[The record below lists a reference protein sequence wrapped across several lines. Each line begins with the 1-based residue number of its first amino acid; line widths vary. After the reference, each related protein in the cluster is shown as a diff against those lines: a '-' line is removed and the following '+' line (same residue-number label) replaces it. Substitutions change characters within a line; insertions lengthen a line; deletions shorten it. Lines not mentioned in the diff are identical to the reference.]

1 MKPQNRRIS
10 KAPVSG
16 PDSSH
21 APSVPLAG
29 SGGRKAAGTS
39 RVFAVARALVGGALI
54 VTLSG
59 AVAWAVRRHI
69 VQSARFAVTDIVV
82 AGERQRPAE
91 ALLEEAGLARGVNV
105 FTVDLDRARARL
117 LADPWIS
124 EATLAR
130 RLPGTILLQVTE
142 REVGALV
149 VLRQTYLVSRDGII
163 FKRFELGDPTDLPVV
178 TGLDPD
184 GVADDREG
192 AQATLRRAL
201 DLATDYE
208 RTGLGQRAALQEI
221 HVTTEGGFTFIVGKD
236 GMSLAL
242 GGPPF
247 RRKLEEAG
255 RVIAELDRRGT
266 KAEAIMLDDEA
277 RPERVV
283 VRAR

>member
-1 MKPQNRRIS
+1 
-10 KAPVSG
+10 
-16 PDSSH
+16 
-21 APSVPLAG
+21 L
-29 SGGRKAAGTS
+29 
-39 RVFAVARALVGGALI
+39 LGGALV

-59 AVAWAVRRHI
+59 AVAWAVQRH
-69 VQSARFAVTDIVV
+69 VVRSARFAVTQLVV
-82 AGERQRPAE
+82 AGEHQRSAE

-130 RLPGTILLQVTE
+130 RLPGTILVQVTE

-149 VLRQTYLVSRDGII
+149 VLRQTYLASREGVI
-163 FKRFELGDPTDLPVV
+163 FKRFELGDPIDLPVV

-192 AQATLRRAL
+192 AQATIRRAL
-201 DLATDYE
+201 DVASDYE
-208 RTGLGQRAALQEI
+208 RTQLGQRAPLEEV
-221 HVTTEGGFTFIVGKD
+221 HVTTEGGFTFIVGKE

-266 KAEAIMLDDEA
+266 KAEAVMLDDEA

>member
-1 MKPQNRRIS
+1 MTPQNRRIP
-10 KAPVSG
+10 KAPTVEAA
-16 PDSSH
+16 DAAAKAKRAA
-21 APSVPLAG
+21 APPRSPRVARILA
-29 SGGRKAAGTS
+29 
-39 RVFAVARALVGGALI
+39 VLRALVGGALV

-59 AVAWAVRRHI
+59 AVAWAVRRH
-69 VQSARFAVTDIVV
+69 VVRSARFAVTELVV

-130 RLPGTILLQVTE
+130 RLPGTILVQVTE

-149 VLRQTYLVSRDGII
+149 VLRQTYLASRDGVI
-163 FKRFELGDPTDLPVV
+163 FKRFELGDPIDLPVV

-192 AQATLRRAL
+192 AQATIRRAL
-201 DLATDYE
+201 DVASDYE
-208 RTGLGQRAALQEI
+208 RTPLGQRAPLEEI
-221 HVTTEGGFTFIVGKD
+221 HVTTEGGFTFIVGRE
-236 GMSLAL
+236 GMLLAL

-255 RVIAELDRRGT
+255 RVIAEMDRRGT
-266 KAEAIMLDDEA
+266 KAEAVMLDDEA

-283 VRAR
+283 VRSR

>member
-1 MKPQNRRIS
+1 MTPQNRRVP
-10 KAPVSG
+10 KAAESLHPRSLTAVG
-16 PDSSH
+16 E
-21 APSVPLAG
+21 
-29 SGGRKAAGTS
+29 GGRRRTGERS
-39 RVFAVARALVGGALI
+39 GRFFAVARALVGGALI

-69 VQSARFAVTDIVV
+69 VQSARFAVTEIVV
-82 AGERQRPAE
+82 AGEHQRPAE
-91 ALLEEAGLARGVNV
+91 ALLEEAGLSRGVNV
-105 FTVDLDRARARL
+105 FTLDLDRARARL

-130 RLPGTILLQVTE
+130 RLPGTILVQVTE
-142 REVGALV
+142 RDVGALV
-149 VLRQTYLVSRDGII
+149 VLRQTYLVSRDGVI
-163 FKRFELGDPTDLPVV
+163 FKRFELGDPIDLPVI

-184 GVADDREG
+184 GVVDDREG

-201 DLATDYE
+201 DLASDYE
-208 RTGLGQRAALQEI
+208 RTPLGQRAPLEEI
-221 HVTTEGGFTFIVGKD
+221 HVTTEGGFTFVVGKES
-236 GMSLAL
+236 MSLAF
-242 GGPPF
+242 GVPPF

>member
-1 MKPQNRRIS
+1 MKPQNRRIAKEAS
-10 KAPVSG
+10 ALPQSPTGGEKGAAARSEKILGVAKA
-16 PDSSH
+16 
-21 APSVPLAG
+21 L
-29 SGGRKAAGTS
+29 
-39 RVFAVARALVGGALI
+39 LGGALI

-69 VQSARFAVTDIVV
+69 VQSARFAVTDLVV
-82 AGERQRPAE
+82 AGERQRPADT
-91 ALLEEAGLARGVNV
+91 LLEEAGLTLGANV

-117 LADPWIS
+117 LADPWIGS
-124 EATLAR
+124 ATLAR
-130 RLPGTILLQVTE
+130 RLPGTILVQVTE

-149 VLRQTYLVSRDGII
+149 VLRQTYLASRDGVI

-201 DLATDYE
+201 DLASDYE
-208 RTGLGQRAALQEI
+208 RTGLGQRAPLQEI
-221 HVTTEGGFTFIVGKD
+221 HVTTEGGFTFIVGRE

-242 GGPPF
+242 GTPPF

>member
-1 MKPQNRRIS
+1 MKPQNRRVS
-10 KAPVSG
+10 SAP
-16 PDSSH
+16 PEDDSTRRPGAQVRAIARS
-21 APSVPLAG
+21 P
-29 SGGRKAAGTS
+29 
-39 RVFAVARALVGGALI
+39 RVARVLAVARALLGGAL
-54 VTLSG
+54 VVALSG
-59 AVAWAVRRHI
+59 AVAWAVRRHV
-69 VQSARFAVTDIVV
+69 VQSARFGVTEIIVS
-82 AGERQRPAE
+82 GERQRA
-91 ALLEEAGLARGVNV
+91 ADTLVEEAGLARGANV
-105 FTVDLDRARARL
+105 FTVDLDLARARL

-124 EATLAR
+124 DASLSR
-130 RLPGTILLQVTE
+130 RLPGTLLVHVTE

-149 VLRQTYLVSRDGII
+149 VLRQLYLSSREGVI
-163 FKRFELGDPTDLPVV
+163 FKRFELGDPIDLPIV

-184 GVADDREG
+184 NVADDREG

-201 DLATDYE
+201 DLAGDYE
-208 RTGLGQRAALQEI
+208 RTGLGQRAPLQEI

-266 KAEAIMLDDEA
+266 KAGAVLLDDEA

>member
-1 MKPQNRRIS
+1 MTPQNRRVS
-10 KAPVSG
+10 KVTEPPRPRSLSTG
-16 PDSSH
+16 GERGR
-21 APSVPLAG
+21 SVRERN
-29 SGGRKAAGTS
+29 GR
-39 RVFAVARALVGGALI
+39 FLAVARALIGGALI

-82 AGERQRPAE
+82 AGEHQCPAE
-91 ALLEEAGLARGVNV
+91 SLLEEAGLSRGANV
-105 FTVDLDRARARL
+105 FTLDLDRARARL

-130 RLPGTILLQVTE
+130 RLPGTILVQVTE
-142 REVGALV
+142 RDVAALV
-149 VLRQTYLVSRDGII
+149 VLRQTYLASRDGVI
-163 FKRFELGDPTDLPVV
+163 FKRFELGDPIDLPVI

-184 GVADDREG
+184 VVVEDREG

-201 DLATDYE
+201 DLASDYE
-208 RTGLGQRAALQEI
+208 RTPLGQRAPLEEI
-221 HVTTEGGFTFIVGKD
+221 HVTTEGGFTFVVGKD

-242 GGPPF
+242 GAPPF

-255 RVIAELDRRGT
+255 RVVAELDRRGT

>member
-1 MKPQNRRIS
+1 VKPQNRRIA
-10 KAPVSG
+10 KEAPALPRS
-16 PDSSH
+16 P
-21 APSVPLAG
+21 
-29 SGGRKAAGTS
+29 SGGEKGGATRADKWPILGVAKA
-39 RVFAVARALVGGALI
+39 LLGGALI

-59 AVAWAVRRHI
+59 AVAWAVRRHV

-82 AGERQRPAE
+82 AGERQRPADT
-91 ALLEEAGLARGVNV
+91 LLEEAGLARGANI

-117 LADPWIS
+117 LADPWVGA
-124 EATLAR
+124 ATLAR
-130 RLPGTILLQVTE
+130 RLPGTILVQVTE

-149 VLRQTYLVSRDGII
+149 VLRQAYLASRDGVI

-201 DLATDYE
+201 DLASDYE
-208 RTGLGQRAALQEI
+208 RTGLGQRAPLQEI
-221 HVTTEGGFTFIVGKD
+221 HVTTEGGFTFIVGRE

-242 GGPPF
+242 GTPPF

>member
-1 MKPQNRRIS
+1 MTPQNRRIP
-10 KAPVSG
+10 KAPAVDAADGAQRTLRAAS
-16 PDSSH
+16 
-21 APSVPLAG
+21 PSRSP
-29 SGGRKAAGTS
+29 
-39 RVFAVARALVGGALI
+39 RVARIMAVLRALVGGALV

-59 AVAWAVRRHI
+59 AVAWAVRRH
-69 VQSARFAVTDIVV
+69 VVRSARFAVTELVV
-82 AGERQRPAE
+82 TGERQRPAE

-130 RLPGTILLQVTE
+130 RLPGTILVQVTE

-149 VLRQTYLVSRDGII
+149 ALRQTYLASRDGAI
-163 FKRFELGDPTDLPVV
+163 FKRFELGDPIDLPVV

-192 AQATLRRAL
+192 AQATIRRAL
-201 DLATDYE
+201 DVASDYE
-208 RTGLGQRAALQEI
+208 RTPLGLRAPLEEI
-221 HVTTEGGFTFIVGKD
+221 HVTTEGGFTFVVGKE